1 MPRQIYAVYDNV
13 AEEIVGGLHL
23 HPHQAPAIRMF
34 SDVAKLPNSQIGL
47 HPADFDLLLL
57 GTLLDDN
64 TIESA
69 KKNIPII
76 TGAAWLAAQQPS
88 PREDGDPNAS

>member
-1 MPRQIYAVYDNV
+1 MPRQIYAIYDNV
-13 AEEIVGGLHL
+13 AEAIIGGLHL

-34 SDVAKLPNSQIGL
+34 SDVATMPNSQIAL

-64 TIESA
+64 TIEGS
-69 KKNIPII
+69 KSSKIPIM
-76 TGAAWLAAQQPS
+76 TGANWSAAQQQPTG
-88 PREDGDPNAS
+88 ENDASQ

>member
-1 MPRQIYAVYDNV
+1 MPRQIYAIYDNV
-13 AEEIVGGLHL
+13 AEQIIGGLHL

-34 SDVAKLPNSQIGL
+34 GDVANLPNSQIAL

-64 TIESA
+64 TIEAS
-69 KKNIPII
+69 KRSIPII
-76 TGAAWLAAQQPS
+76 TGAAWSAAQQPRTEES
-88 PREDGDPNAS
+88 DAS